1 VGVLFKCAI
10 CGEVFFTKE
19 SAREHVKIKHPEKVR
34 EILSSL
40 SSSSIVNLEKR
51 GVDPE
56 NWATGYFIAFS
67 QGEKSN

>member
-1 VGVLFKCAI
+1 MHCSSVLFVAKY
-10 CGEVFFTKE
+10 FSQK
-19 SAREHVKIKHPEKVR
+19 KVR

-56 NWATGYFIAFS
+56 NWAAGYFIAFS
-67 QGEKSN
+67 QEEKSN